1 MTVRA
6 TGLTWDVY
14 VAPAEPTVTDDLSA
28 GETQRQW
35 SPASATLISGKREP
49 CSSTPLLTTGPAR
62 GLADWVAA
70 HDRNLTAVYITHGHG
85 DHRFGLSI
93 ILDRFPSVRPA
104 RGHRADAPGIGA
116 RSAQGRAT
124 RTGGGS
130 VTVVIHRVSACKVIA
145 RTG

>member
-14 VAPAEPTVTDDLSA
+14 VAPAEPAVTDDLSA

-93 ILDRFPSVRPA
+93 ILDRFP
-104 RGHRADAPGIGA
+104 GA
-116 RSAQGRAT
+116 RAFALPAVIEQMRQG
-124 RTGGGS
+124 S
-130 VTVVIHRVSACKVIA
+130 
-145 RTG
+145 

>member
-14 VAPAEPTVTDDLSA
+14 VAPAEPAVTDDLSA

-85 DHRFGLSI
+85 DHRFGQCVS
-93 ILDRFPSVRPA
+93 DAGNGVSVRA
-104 RGHRADAPGIGA
+104 RP
-116 RSAQGRAT
+116 RSAGGPAGRT
-124 RTGGGS
+124 RT
-130 VTVVIHRVSACKVIA
+130 HRDQASQFRAAEVRHAVA
-145 RTG
+145 RR

>member
-14 VAPAEPTVTDDLSA
+14 VAPAEPAVTDDLSA

-70 HDRNLTAVYITHGHG
+70 HGRNLTAVYITHGHG

-93 ILDRFPSVRPA
+93 ILDRFP
-104 RGHRADAPGIGA
+104 GA
-116 RSAQGRAT
+116 RAFALPAVIEQMRQGSGHDLPKGERLEQA
-124 RTGGGS
+124 
-130 VTVVIHRVSACKVIA
+130 VEVSRLSSTA
-145 RTG
+145 